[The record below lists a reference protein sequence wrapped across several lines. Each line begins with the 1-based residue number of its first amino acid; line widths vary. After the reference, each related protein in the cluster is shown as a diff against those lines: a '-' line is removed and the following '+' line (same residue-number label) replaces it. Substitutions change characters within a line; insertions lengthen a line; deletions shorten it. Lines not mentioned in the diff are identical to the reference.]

1 MAAGEEVTARSR
13 VRVGALL
20 VATVGPMA
28 LAPLVAPAPG
38 TPPSV
43 ALGGLLFVGSALHYA
58 VTGTLGSVGGL
69 RAAAR
74 SRPGRFVVLPV
85 SALVVG
91 ACVTPFLPTTAL
103 DVALYLFFAWQFL
116 HFARQNIG
124 VACLSAA
131 SRGAPTLTPR
141 ERTPVMVAAAAGV
154 IAVISR
160 PSTLQLPAVA
170 GSGVLHAGAVVV
182 FVLAVLVG
190 IGEIAKRPRRELA
203 TALPAVYLASL
214 LFSLPCLIFTNPYA
228 ALAGMTIAHGLQ
240 YIVIVGTVVWP
251 RRWTRATVLR
261 VILTIDAVFVAAV
274 VLHLSSRPSTGGTLS
289 RDAFGIYLGVAM
301 AHFVVD
307 RSVWKMRDPQ
317 TRAVVRERL
326 LDPVPDRHVDGLDT
340 RSPVLAPERAAMSSR
355 VCR

>member
-1 MAAGEEVTARSR
+1 MIARSR

-20 VATVGPMA
+20 VATVAPLA
-28 LAPLVAPAPG
+28 LAPLIAPSRG
-38 TPPSV
+38 TPPSL

-85 SALVVG
+85 LALVVG
-91 ACVTPFLPTTAL
+91 AFVTPLLTTSELDAL
-103 DVALYLFFAWQFL
+103 LYLFFAWQFL

-124 VACLSAA
+124 VACLTAA
-131 SRGAPTLTPR
+131 SRGVPTLTPR
-141 ERTPVMVAAAAGV
+141 ERAPVMVAAAAGV
-154 IAVISR
+154 VAVISR
-160 PSTLQLPAVA
+160 PSMLQLPTIA
-170 GSGVLHAGAVVV
+170 GSSFLHTCAVGIY
-182 FVLAVLVG
+182 VLAVLAGV
-190 IGEIAKRPRRELA
+190 GEIAKRPRRELA
-203 TALPAVYLASL
+203 TALPVVYLATL
-214 LFSLPCLIFTNPYA
+214 LFPLPCLLFANPYA

-261 VILTIDAVFVAAV
+261 VICTVDAVFLAAV
-274 VLHLSSRPSTGGTLS
+274 VLHLSSRPSTAGSLS

-317 TRAVVRERL
+317 TRAVMRERL
-326 LDPVPDRHVDGLDT
+326 LDPVPDRPMDPLDT
-340 RSPVLAPERAAMSSR
+340 RSPVLAPRRFS
-355 VCR
+355 